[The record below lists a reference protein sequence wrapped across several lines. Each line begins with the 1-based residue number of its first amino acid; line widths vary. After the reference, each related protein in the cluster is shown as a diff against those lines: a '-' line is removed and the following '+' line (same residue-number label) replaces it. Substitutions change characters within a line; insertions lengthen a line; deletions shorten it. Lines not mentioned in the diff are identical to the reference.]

1 MLQVMILI
9 CSQNVSM
16 VDCQMETALD
26 IINGP
31 QTASVMACGMQ
42 SQALLAQGTLLRH
55 EGEYAKIRC
64 TPVDRL
70 TKTAFKG

>member
-1 MLQVMILI
+1 MDAA
-9 CSQNVSM
+9 S
-16 VDCQMETALD
+16 AL
-26 IINGP
+26 
-31 QTASVMACGMQ
+31 ASVMACGMQ

-55 EGEYAKIRC
+55 EGAYAKIRC